1 MATPSQLIG
10 QTISHYRIVEKLG
23 GGGMGVVYKAE
34 DTDLGRFVALRFL
47 PDDVSRDP
55 QALER
60 FQREAQAASAL
71 NHPNI
76 CTIHEIGQQDGHPF
90 LVMEFLD
97 GVTLKH
103 RIAGKPMETDVLLGL
118 AIEIADALDAAHSE
132 GIVHRDIKP
141 ANIFVT
147 KRGHAKI
154 LDFGLAKV
162 TPAGSRVIEVA
173 GATAQETAVSE
184 EHLTS
189 PGATL
194 GTVAYMSPEQ
204 ARAKELDAR
213 TDLFSFGAVL
223 YEMATGALPFRGES
237 SAVIFKAILDGTP
250 TSAARLNPDLPADL
264 ERIINK
270 ALEKERG
277 LRYQHASDVRSDL
290 QRLRRD
296 SATSSHATAA
306 EPSARPRVFTSRRTA
321 LLAGLLL
328 LAIFAGYGAL
338 RRSGFV
344 PSSPAVAA
352 KPSVAV
358 LPLQN
363 LSGDA
368 ANDYFSDGMSEEIST
383 KLSRIQ
389 GLTVAPYASTARLK
403 AEQKS
408 PQEIARDLQV
418 RYLLD
423 GSVRKAGD
431 QVKVNVRLFD
441 ASTGSQVWADDFV
454 GEMKD
459 VFTLQDQTA
468 IKIADALNLHLSAQE
483 QQDVQRH
490 YTQNP
495 QAYEAFLA
503 GRALLVF
510 EDQPDKLAVAQK
522 HFEKALE
529 LDPNYAPALAGISHV
544 EGFTYRDFDSAPV
557 HLEKAERFA
566 AGALAIDPQLPEAHV
581 AMGRVYGLKYDY
593 ARAAQEFRVAI
604 RFEPQN
610 ILAWDL
616 LSWALA
622 YQQPPDPAGAEK
634 AAREALRV
642 EPSRFMADYH
652 LGRALMLQGRYQEA
666 EAAFQQ
672 ARDIGVSSTV
682 PDFGLGQMYLLQGN
696 SVRALPLFEKQS
708 RKSGNNLFWL
718 ACAYSAH
725 GDKDKA
731 LAAMQEALQL
741 GFRDFAA
748 IDASPALAPLR
759 SDPRFQQS
767 VRSYRH

>member
-1 MATPSQLIG
+1 VIG
-10 QTISHYRIVEKLG
+10 QTISHYRIIEKLG

-34 DTDLGRFVALRFL
+34 DTRLHRFVALKFL
-47 PDDVSRDP
+47 PEEVARDP
-55 QALER
+55 QVLAR

-76 CTIHEIGQQDGHPF
+76 CTIYDIGEQDGQAF
-90 LVMEFLD
+90 IAMEFLD
-97 GVTLKH
+97 GQTLKH
-103 RIAGKPMETDVLLGL
+103 LIGIRPLELEVLLSL
-118 AIEIADALDAAHSE
+118 AIEIADALDAAHAE
-132 GIVHRDIKP
+132 GIIHRDIKP

-147 KRGHAKI
+147 KRGHAKV

-162 TPAGSRVIEVA
+162 
-173 GATAQETAVSE
+173 ATSDANRHNEATRSDGVEA
-184 EHLTS
+184 HLTS
-189 PGATL
+189 PGSTL

-204 ARAKELDAR
+204 VRAKELDAR
-213 TDLFSFGAVL
+213 SDLFSFGAVL
-223 YEMATGALPFRGES
+223 YEMATGTLPFRGES
-237 SAVIFKAILDGTP
+237 SGVIFKAILDAAP
-250 TSAARLNPDLPADL
+250 TSAVRLNPNLPADL
-264 ERIINK
+264 ERIMDK

-277 LRYQHASDVRSDL
+277 LRYQHASDLRSDL

-296 SATSSHATAA
+296 SATSSHAAAA
-306 EPSARPRVFTSRRTA
+306 EPSARPRVFTSRKMA
-321 LLAGLLL
+321 LFAGLLL
-328 LAIFAGYGAL
+328 LALFAGYGAL
-338 RRSGFV
+338 RWNRSRSI
-344 PSSPAVAA
+344 PSSATVAA

-389 GLTVAPYASTARLK
+389 SLTVAPYASTARLK

-423 GSVRKAGD
+423 GSVRKARD

-454 GEMKD
+454 GEIKD

-495 QAYEAFLA
+495 QAYEAYLA

-529 LDPNYAPALAGISHV
+529 LDPNYAPALAGVSHV
-544 EGFTYRDFDSAPV
+544 EGFTYRDIDSAPV
-557 HLEKAERFA
+557 HLEQAERFA
-566 AGALAIDPQLPEAHV
+566 ARALAIDPQLPEAHV

-593 ARAAQEFRVAI
+593 ARAAQEFRMAI
-604 RFEPQN
+604 RVEPQN

-622 YQQPPDPAGAEK
+622 YQQPPDAAEAEK
-634 AAREALRV
+634 AAREALRI

-652 LGRALMLQGRYQEA
+652 LGRALMLQGHYQEA

-672 ARDIGVSSTV
+672 ARDISPSSTM

-696 SVRALPLFEKQS
+696 SERALPLFEKQT
-708 RKSGNNLFWL
+708 RKSGNDLFWL

-759 SDPRFQQS
+759 SNPRFQQLTQ
-767 VRSYRH
+767 RYRR

>member
-1 MATPSQLIG
+1 MNRAP
-10 QTISHYRIVEKLG
+10 VA
-23 GGGMGVVYKAE
+23 VV
-34 DTDLGRFVALRFL
+34 R
-47 PDDVSRDP
+47 
-55 QALER
+55 
-60 FQREAQAASAL
+60 L
-71 NHPNI
+71 NH
-76 CTIHEIGQQDGHPF
+76 
-90 LVMEFLD
+90 
-97 GVTLKH
+97 
-103 RIAGKPMETDVLLGL
+103 DVPPKL
-118 AIEIADALDAAHSE
+118 
-132 GIVHRDIKP
+132 
-141 ANIFVT
+141 
-147 KRGHAKI
+147 
-154 LDFGLAKV
+154 
-162 TPAGSRVIEVA
+162 
-173 GATAQETAVSE
+173 E
-184 EHLTS
+184 E
-189 PGATL
+189 
-194 GTVAYMSPEQ
+194 
-204 ARAKELDAR
+204 
-213 TDLFSFGAVL
+213 
-223 YEMATGALPFRGES
+223 
-237 SAVIFKAILDGTP
+237 
-250 TSAARLNPDLPADL
+250 
-264 ERIINK
+264 IINK

-277 LRYQHASDVRSDL
+277 LRYQHASDLRSDL

-296 SATSSHATAA
+296 SATSSHATAS
-306 EPSARPRVFTSRRTA
+306 EPSARPRVFTSRRMA

-328 LAIFAGYGAL
+328 LAGFAGYGAL
-338 RRSGFV
+338 RWNRSRSV
-344 PSSPAVAA
+344 PSSAAVAA

-441 ASTGSQVWADDFV
+441 ASSGSQVWADDFV

-503 GRALLVF
+503 GRAMLVF
-510 EDQPDKLAVAQK
+510 EDQPDKLAVARE

-544 EGFTYRDFDSAPV
+544 EGFTYRDIDSAPV
-557 HLEKAERFA
+557 HLEQAERFA
-566 AGALAIDPQLPEAHV
+566 ARALAIDPQLAEAHV
-581 AMGRVYGLKYDY
+581 AMGRVYGMKYDY
-593 ARAAQEFRVAI
+593 ARAVQEFRVAI

-622 YQQPPDPAGAEK
+622 YQQPPDPAEAEK
-634 AAREALRV
+634 AAREALRI

-672 ARDIGVSSTV
+672 VRDISPSSTMA
-682 PDFGLGQMYLLQGN
+682 DLGLGQMYLLQGN
-696 SVRALPLFEKQS
+696 SERALLLFEKQN
-708 RKSGNNLFWL
+708 RKSGNDLFWL

-759 SDPRFQQS
+759 SDPRFQQF

>member
-1 MATPSQLIG
+1 VIG

-23 GGGMGVVYKAE
+23 GGGMGVVYQAE
-34 DTDLGRFVALRFL
+34 DTRLHRFVALKFL
-47 PDDVSRDP
+47 PEEVARDP
-55 QALER
+55 QALAR

-76 CTIHEIGQQDGHPF
+76 CTIYDIGEQDGQAF
-90 LVMEFLD
+90 IAMEFLD
-97 GVTLKH
+97 GMTLKH
-103 RIAGKPMETDVLLGL
+103 RISGKPVEIDVLVGL
-118 AIEIADALDAAHSE
+118 AIEITDALDAAHSK

-147 KRGHAKI
+147 ERGHAKI

-162 TPAGSRVIEVA
+162 APKGSSSSQVA
-173 GATAQETAVSE
+173 SANTMTVDEQ
-184 EHLTS
+184 HLTS
-189 PGATL
+189 PGSTL

-223 YEMATGALPFRGES
+223 YEMATGTLPFRGES

-250 TSAARLNPDLPADL
+250 TSAVRLNPDVPSEL

-270 ALEKERG
+270 ALEKERS
-277 LRYQHASDVRSDL
+277 LRYQHASDLRSDL

-296 SATSSHATAA
+296 SGTSSHATAA

-328 LAIFAGYGAL
+328 LAVFTGYGAL
-338 RRSGFV
+338 RWNRSRSL
-344 PSSPAVAA
+344 SSSAAVAA

-389 GLTVAPYASTARLK
+389 SLIVAPYASTARLK

-423 GSVRKAGD
+423 GSVRKARD

-495 QAYEAFLA
+495 QAYEEFLA
-503 GRALLVF
+503 GRAMLVF
-510 EDQPDKLAVAQK
+510 EDQPDRLAVAQK

-544 EGFTYRDFDSAPV
+544 EGFTYRDIDSAPV
-557 HLEKAERFA
+557 HLEQAERFA
-566 AGALAIDPQLPEAHV
+566 ARALAIDPQLPEAHV

-593 ARAAQEFRVAI
+593 ARAAQEFRLAI
-604 RFEPQN
+604 RVEPQN

-622 YQQPPDPAGAEK
+622 YQQPPDAAEAEK
-634 AAREALRV
+634 AAREALRI

-652 LGRALMLQGRYQEA
+652 LGRALVLQGRYQEA

-672 ARDIGVSSTV
+672 ARDISPSSTMS
-682 PDFGLGQMYLLQGN
+682 DLGLGQMYLLQGN
-696 SVRALPLFEKQS
+696 SERALPLFEKQT
-708 RKSGNNLFWL
+708 RKSGNDLFWL

-731 LAAMQEALQL
+731 LAAMQEAFQL

-759 SDPRFQQS
+759 SNPRFQQLTQ
-767 VRSYRH
+767 RYRR

>member
-1 MATPSQLIG
+1 MIG

-34 DTDLGRFVALRFL
+34 DTELGRFVALKFL
-47 PDDVSRDP
+47 PADVAQDP
-55 QALER
+55 QSLER
-60 FQREAQAASAL
+60 FRREARAASAL

-76 CTIHEIGQQDGHPF
+76 CTIHEISEHEGKRF
-90 LVMEFLD
+90 IAMEFLD

-103 RIAGKPMETDVLLGL
+103 RIGSLPLDSDTLLHL
-118 AIEIADALDAAHSE
+118 AIEIADALDAAHAE

-147 KRGHAKI
+147 KRGHAKV

-162 TPAGSRVIEVA
+162 TPVGSRLVEAA
-173 GATAQETAVSE
+173 GATAQETALSE
-184 EHLTS
+184 DHLTS
-189 PGATL
+189 PGSML

-204 ARAKELDAR
+204 VRAKELDCR

-223 YEMATGALPFRGES
+223 YEMATGTLPFRGES
-237 SAVIFKAILDGTP
+237 TGVIFESILNRP
-250 TSAARLNPDLPADL
+250 PVAPVRLNPDLSAEL
-264 ERIINK
+264 ERIVNK
-270 ALEKERG
+270 CLEKDRD
-277 LRYQHASDVRSDL
+277 LRYQHASDLRSDL
-290 QRLRRD
+290 QRLKRD
-296 SATSSHATAA
+296 SASSSHAVPA
-306 EPSARPRVFTSRRTA
+306 EQSATPRVFTARKTA

-328 LAIFAGYGAL
+328 LAAFTGYGAL
-338 RRSGFV
+338 HWNRLRSAV
-344 PSSPAVAA
+344 PSAAVAV

-363 LSGDA
+363 LSGDS

-389 GLTVAPYASTARLK
+389 ALTVAPYTSTAHLK
-403 AEQKS
+403 VEQK
-408 PQEIARDLQV
+408 PPHEIARDLQV

-431 QVKVNVRLFD
+431 QVKVSVRLFD
-441 ASTGSQVWADDFV
+441 ASVGAQVWADDFV
-454 GEMKD
+454 GNMKD

-468 IKIADALNLHLSAQE
+468 IRIADALNLHLSPQE

-503 GRALLVF
+503 GRALLIF
-510 EDQPDKLAVAQK
+510 EDQPERLAAARE
-522 HFEKALE
+522 HFERALQF
-529 LDPNYAPALAGISHV
+529 DPNYAPALAGVSHV
-544 EGFTYRDFDSAPV
+544 EGFTYRDIDSAPV
-557 HLEKAERFA
+557 HLEQAERFA
-566 AGALAIDPQLPEAHV
+566 ARALAIDAQLPEAHV
-581 AMGRVYGLKYDY
+581 AMGRVYAMKYDY

-604 RFEPQN
+604 RLEPQN
-610 ILAWDL
+610 VLGWDL

-622 YQQPPDPAGAEK
+622 YRQPPDPAEAER
-634 AAREALRV
+634 AAREAIRI
-642 EPSRFMADYH
+642 EPSRFMCEYH

-666 EAAFQQ
+666 EAAFRQ
-672 ARDIGVSSTV
+672 AKELSPASMI

-696 SVRALPLFEKQS
+696 SERAVALLKKQS

-725 GDKDKA
+725 GEKDNA
-731 LAAMQEALQL
+731 LAAMREALQH
-741 GFRDFAA
+741 GYRDFCLHRCQFCTR
-748 IDASPALAPLR
+748 PPPLR
-759 SDPRFQQS
+759 SPLPASFPLI
-767 VRSYRH
+767 

>member
-1 MATPSQLIG
+1 MIG
-10 QTISHYRIVEKLG
+10 QNISHYRIVEKLG

-34 DTDLGRFVALRFL
+34 DTRLHRFVALKFL
-47 PDDVSRDP
+47 PEEVARDP
-55 QALER
+55 QALAR

-76 CTIHEIGQQDGHPF
+76 CTIYDIGEQEGQAF
-90 LVMEFLD
+90 IAMEFLD
-97 GVTLKH
+97 GQTLKH
-103 RIAGKPMETDVLLGL
+103 LIGIRPLELEVLLSL
-118 AIEIADALDAAHSE
+118 AIEIADALDAAHAE
-132 GIVHRDIKP
+132 GIIHRDIKP

-147 KRGHAKI
+147 KRGHAKV

-162 TPAGSRVIEVA
+162 ATS
-173 GATAQETAVSE
+173 GANGQNEATRSDGVEA
-184 EHLTS
+184 HLTS
-189 PGATL
+189 PGSTL

-204 ARAKELDAR
+204 VRAKELDAR
-213 TDLFSFGAVL
+213 SDLFSFGAVL
-223 YEMATGALPFRGES
+223 YEMATGTLPFRGES
-237 SAVIFKAILDGTP
+237 SGVIFKAILDAAP
-250 TSAARLNPDLPADL
+250 TSAVRLNPNLPADL
-264 ERIINK
+264 ERIIDK

-277 LRYQHASDVRSDL
+277 LRYQHASDLRSDL

-296 SATSSHATAA
+296 SATSSHAAAA
-306 EPSARPRVFTSRRTA
+306 EPSARPRVFTSRRIA

-328 LAIFAGYGAL
+328 LAVFAGYGAL
-338 RRSGFV
+338 RWNRSRSI
-344 PSSPAVAA
+344 PSSATVAA

-389 GLTVAPYASTARLK
+389 SLTVAPYASTARLK

-423 GSVRKAGD
+423 GSVRKARD

-459 VFTLQDQTA
+459 VFTLQDETA

-483 QQDVQRH
+483 QLDVQRR

-522 HFEKALE
+522 HFEKALQF
-529 LDPNYAPALAGISHV
+529 DPNYAPALAGISHV
-544 EGFTYRDFDSAPV
+544 EGFTYRDIDSAPV
-557 HLEKAERFA
+557 HLEQAERFA
-566 AGALAIDPQLPEAHV
+566 ARALAIDPQLPEAHV

-593 ARAAQEFRVAI
+593 ARAAQEFRLAI
-604 RFEPQN
+604 RVEPQN

-622 YQQPPDPAGAEK
+622 YQQPPNAAEAEK
-634 AAREALRV
+634 AAREALRI

-672 ARDIGVSSTV
+672 ARDISPSSTI
-682 PDFGLGQMYLLQGN
+682 PDLGLGQMYLLQGN
-696 SVRALPLFEKQS
+696 SERALPLFEKQT
-708 RKSGNNLFWL
+708 RKSGNDLFWL

-759 SDPRFQQS
+759 SNPRFQQLTQ
-767 VRSYRH
+767 RYRR

>member
-1 MATPSQLIG
+1 MIG

-23 GGGMGVVYKAE
+23 GGGMGVVYKGE
-34 DTDLGRFVALRFL
+34 DTRLDRFVALKFL
-47 PDDVSRDP
+47 PDEVAKDS
-55 QALER
+55 QALSR
-60 FQREAQAASAL
+60 FRREAKAASAL

-76 CTIHEIGQQDGHPF
+76 CTIYDVGEQDGQAF
-90 LVMEFLD
+90 IAMEFLD

-103 RIAGKPMETDVLLGL
+103 HIAGKPVETDVLLDL
-118 AIEIADALDAAHSE
+118 AIEIADALDAAHSK

-147 KRGHAKI
+147 ERGHAKI

-162 TPAGSRVIEVA
+162 AP
-173 GATAQETAVSE
+173 TASSSSQIASANTLTAVDE
-184 EHLTS
+184 PHLTS
-189 PGATL
+189 PGSTL

-204 ARAKELDAR
+204 ARAKELDGR

-250 TSAARLNPDLPADL
+250 TSVVRLNPDAPAEL

-270 ALEKERG
+270 AMEKDRG
-277 LRYQHASDVRSDL
+277 LRYQHASDLRGDL

-306 EPSARPRVFTSRRTA
+306 EPASTPSVFTSRRKS
-321 LLAGLLL
+321 LLAGLIL
-328 LAIFAGYGAL
+328 LAVLVGYGGL
-338 RRSGFV
+338 RWNRSRSA
-344 PSSPAVAA
+344 PSSAAVAA

-363 LSGDA
+363 LSGDP
-368 ANDYFSDGMSEEIST
+368 ANDYFSDGMSEEIGT

-423 GSVRKAGD
+423 GTVRKAGD

-459 VFTLQDQTA
+459 IFKLQDQTA

-510 EDQPDKLAVAQK
+510 EDQPDKLAMAEK

-529 LDPNYAPALAGISHV
+529 LDPNYAPALAGLSHV
-544 EGFTYRDFDSAPV
+544 EGFTYRDIDSAPI
-557 HLEKAERFA
+557 HLEQAERYA
-566 AGALAIDPQLPEAHV
+566 ARALAIDPQLPEAHL
-581 AMGRVYGLKYDY
+581 AMGRVYGLKFDY
-593 ARAAQEFRVAI
+593 AHAAQECREAV
-604 RFEPQN
+604 RLEPQN
-610 ILAWDL
+610 VLGWDL
-616 LSWALA
+616 LSWALG
-622 YQQPPDPAGAEK
+622 YQQPPDPLEAEK
-634 AAREALRV
+634 AAREALRL
-642 EPSRFMADYH
+642 EPSRFMGDYH

-672 ARDIGVSSTV
+672 VREASPSSTTA
-682 PDFGLGQMYLLQGN
+682 DFGLGQMYLLQGN
-696 SVRALPLFEKQS
+696 SERALPLLEKQS
-708 RKSGNNLFWL
+708 RKSSNEVFWM

-725 GDKDKA
+725 GDKDNA
-731 LAAMQEALQL
+731 MAAIQLALQL

-748 IDASPALAPLR
+748 IDASPALAALR
-759 SDPRFQQS
+759 SDPRFQQLMQ
-767 VRSYRH
+767 RYRR